1 MKNERKTF
9 KDVLKYVKS
18 KPKQKVAIACA
29 ADEAVLKAAELAYCE
44 GMLDSVLFDSEE
56 KIKKTALATGI
67 DIDKFKIV
75 NIGNDREAAAMA
87 VRSVKINETQIL
99 MKGHLST
106 SMFLKAV
113 LDKEC
118 GLRKSKLLSHIQ
130 IFECPITARIKMLSD
145 GGMNLYPKSEEL
157 YYITANAISAYVDVC
172 GRTPNVALIS
182 AYNYSTPHLPSTT
195 DMSSLAFEMKASDK
209 YGNNVNIN
217 GPMTLDVAVSKKA
230 ADKKMIGH
238 AGAGDADIFIVPNIE
253 TGNLLGKS
261 LMYFSNAASAGLIT
275 GAARQVIM
283 LSRADDHQ
291 TKLNSMAIG
300 CLLALAENENQ

>member
-9 KDVLKYVKS
+9 KDVLEYVKS

-29 ADEAVLKAAELAYCE
+29 ADEAVLKAAELAYRE
-44 GMLDSVLFDSEE
+44 GMLDSVLFDSAE
-56 KIKKTALATGI
+56 KIKKTALTAKI

-75 NIGNDREAAAMA
+75 DIAGDREAAAMA
-87 VRSVKINETQIL
+87 VKSVKSNETQIL

-130 IFECPITARIKMLSD
+130 IFECPITKRIKMLSD

-172 GRTPNVALIS
+172 NRTPNVALIS
-182 AYNYSTPHLPSTT
+182 AFNYSTPHLATT
-195 DMSSLAFEMKASDK
+195 SSMSSLAFEMKATDRH
-209 YGNNVNIN
+209 GNNVNIN
-217 GPMTLDVAVSKKA
+217 GPMTLDVAISKKA
-230 ADKKMIGH
+230 ADKKRIGH
-238 AGAGDADIFIVPNIE
+238 NGAGDSDIFIVPNIE

-261 LMYFSNAASAGLIT
+261 LMYFSNSPSAGLIT
-275 GAARQVIM
+275 GAAKQVIM

-300 CLLALAENENQ
+300 CLLALAENEN